1 MSTAYLEPQQV
12 DALVEVFQEA
22 KRLLERR
29 GVTSRR
35 QLDAIAHMILK
46 LAYDGMPPWLILG
59 EIIPPLSPEEAGLP
73 RQGESI
79 TLLPDRLS
87 KSPLS
92 SA

>member
-1 MSTAYLEPQQV
+1 MSNPYLEPEQV
-12 DALVEVFQEA
+12 DALVDVFQEA

-46 LAYDGMPPWLILG
+46 LAYDGVPPWLILS
-59 EIIPPLSPEEAGLP
+59 EIMPPLSPEEAGLP

-79 TLLPDRLS
+79 TLVPNR
-87 KSPLS
+87 
-92 SA
+92 

>member
-1 MSTAYLEPQQV
+1 MSKPYLEPEQV

-29 GVTSRR
+29 GASSRR

-46 LAYDGMPPWLILG
+46 LAYDGMPPWLILS
-59 EIIPPLSPEEAGLP
+59 EIIPPISPEEAGLP

-79 TLLPDRLS
+79 TLVLDR
-87 KSPLS
+87 
-92 SA
+92 